1 MKRKMISAVM
11 ALLMVSAVNLS
22 VTAFAEES
30 AEAAETTA
38 TAETEETTD
47 STTQTAPAE
56 SDEAETTKSAE
67 DTMIEEILESVE
79 NDNSAN
85 DDNKYYTNDYY
96 DTKGNATLI
105 KEEQVIY
112 DSEEMQFIA
121 VTTKD
126 GAVFY
131 ILINYSAA
139 SDENNVYFLNKVD
152 TLDLYSLLYMT
163 DDEKENGIDLNRVH
177 QAEQAA
183 HNHNV
188 MNTADDSAEETTEG
202 EDTSESKTVSAKSG
216 SMNSTML
223 LGIGLVAL
231 IAIGFIGFKMMK
243 KKPAAK
249 QDVDTDFDDQ
259 DDYEVNEDD
268 EDF

>member
-11 ALLMVSAVNLS
+11 ALLMLSAVNLS

-38 TAETEETTD
+38 TAETAETTD
-47 STTQTAPAE
+47 STAETAPAA
-56 SDEAETTKSAE
+56 SDEAETTQSAE
-67 DTMIEEILESVE
+67 DTMIEEILDSVE
-79 NDNSAN
+79 NEHTAN
-85 DDNKYYTNDYY
+85 DDNKYYTDDYY
-96 DTKGNATLI
+96 DTEGNATLI

-112 DSEEMQFIA
+112 ESEEMQFIA

-163 DDEKENGIDLNRVH
+163 DDEEENGIDLDRV
-177 QAEQAA
+177 QRAEQAA
-183 HNHNV
+183 LDHNS
-188 MNTADDSAEETTEG
+188 MNTVNDSAEETSEG
-202 EDTSESKTVSAKSG
+202 EDTGESEAVPAQSG

-243 KKPAAK
+243 KKPTAK
-249 QDVDTDFDDQ
+249 QEVDMDFDDQ

>member
-11 ALLMVSAVNLS
+11 ALLMLSAVNLS

-38 TAETEETTD
+38 TAETAETAETTD
-47 STTQTAPAE
+47 STAETASAE
-56 SDEAETTKSAE
+56 SNEAEAETTQSAE
-67 DTMIEEILESVE
+67 DSMIEEILDSVE

-85 DDNKYYTNDYY
+85 DDNKYYTDDYY
-96 DTKGNATLI
+96 DTEGNATLI
-105 KEEQVIY
+105 KE
-112 DSEEMQFIA
+112 
-121 VTTKD
+121 
-126 GAVFY
+126 
-131 ILINYSAA
+131 
-139 SDENNVYFLNKVD
+139 DENNVYFLNKVD

-163 DDEKENGIDLNRVH
+163 DDEEESGIDLDRVQ

-183 HNHNV
+183 LDHNS
-188 MNTADDSAEETTEG
+188 MNTADDSAEETSEG
-202 EDTSESKTVSAKSG
+202 EDTSENEAAPAQSG

-231 IAIGFIGFKMMK
+231 IAIGFIGFKLVK

-249 QDVDTDFDDQ
+249 QEVDTDFDDQ

>member
-38 TAETEETTD
+38 TAKTEETTD
-47 STTQTAPAE
+47 STTGTAPAE
-56 SDEAETTKSAE
+56 SNEAETTKSAE
-67 DTMIEEILESVE
+67 DTMIEEILDSVE

-85 DDNKYYTNDYY
+85 DDNKYYTDDYY
-96 DTKGNATLI
+96 DTEGNATLI

-163 DDEKENGIDLNRVH
+163 DDEEENGINLNRVQ

-183 HNHNV
+183 LDHNS
-188 MNTADDSAEETTEG
+188 MNTADDSAEETSEG
-202 EDTSESKTVSAKSG
+202 EDTSESKDVSAKSG

-249 QDVDTDFDDQ
+249 QEVDTDFDDQ